1 MAYNEKIRTLIAN
14 LETTMIGKKSAAELM
29 VTALLCGGHVL
40 IEDVPGVGKT
50 TLAMALAKS
59 LGLDFKRI
67 QFTPDVMPA
76 DITGYTMYDINE
88 KKYVYHPG
96 LLISNVILADEI
108 NRASPKTQSALL
120 EAMEEKQITVDG
132 KSYRLPEPF
141 LILATQNPVDLTGT
155 YPLPEAQLDR
165 FLLKIRIGY
174 PEKEDE
180 ARLLK
185 MHIARKTLIDQLPRV
200 ISGEELADM
209 QHEVFSVTVHDAII
223 AYITEIAAASR
234 ASRDLSLGVSP
245 RGSLALMRASQA
257 AAYIEGRNY
266 VTPDD
271 VRKMLPFVLN
281 HRVILKKEAIIAG
294 KSAGSVM
301 AACAASVAL
310 PTFQTK

>member
-132 KSYRLPEPF
+132 RSYRLPEQF

-209 QHEVFSVTVHDAII
+209 QREVFGVTVHDAII

>member
-1 MAYNEKIRTLIAN
+1 MACNEKIRTLIDN

-132 KSYRLPEPF
+132 KSYRLPEQF

-209 QHEVFSVTVHDAII
+209 QREVFSVTVHDAII

>member
-1 MAYNEKIRTLIAN
+1 MAYNEKIRTLIDN

-132 KSYRLPEPF
+132 KSYRLLEPF

-209 QHEVFSVTVHDAII
+209 QREVFGVTVHDAII

>member
-209 QHEVFSVTVHDAII
+209 QREVFSVTVHDAII